1 MSTKTCQQNQN
12 IRPKGRRHSGNSSV
26 RHSRVV
32 RHSRGRST
40 RLRQLGPQRTV
51 KRLSWLSLPL
61 LFRDSKFHPGA
72 LCARVT
78 IPPIASGLHLKT
90 GHCRFQTRPPRVELG
105 QCPKLVHGTVRL
117 KEVRKATNWAFKLGH
132 PQIQLRTQTLKYGQ
146 HRGPN
151 KNESRTKRQAAR
163 FGGAGNGTPQSPARG
178 ARTKRPPPMGSGPY
192 LVCFQTRR

>member
-105 QCPKLVHGTVRL
+105 QC
-117 KEVRKATNWAFKLGH
+117 
-132 PQIQLRTQTLKYGQ
+132 Q
-146 HRGPN
+146 
-151 KNESRTKRQAAR
+151 
-163 FGGAGNGTPQSPARG
+163 NGRPRRSPARPVG
-178 ARTKRPPPMGSGPY
+178 SLARLRTSAVTSALARSAASLRATLTPDDVAIGRASAA
-192 LVCFQTRR
+192 VTRLDAMIESMRRDGTEMKEATN